1 MPADDLGDLILDM
14 RDGGA
19 WAESLMDCGDG
30 AAAQGSQPPAADPM
44 QTLLALSRR
53 QQAQDLEQQAQAA
66 PAVRAALAHPG
77 QPARGALM
85 HPGPA
90 MVPVSGGRPLTCA
103 EGLACGTNSQWPPA
117 QQQPAGQLSFY
128 GAPAGVPPG
137 GAPQLPWFVSMPALV
152 HPAPPPLNF
161 YQPDDAAPLVPAQ
174 PQGEGHASASGSVGF
189 SDGTTLRM
197 RSSLDSGSGST
208 LPPISGRPRHSAAAM
223 VPFCGMPLGGE
234 FEESRDAPSDSS
246 DVEDGGG
253 DRMERQHSLAQV
265 GARCCWVLAA
275 CMQLACW
282 LHGQGCRMRA
292 KRVRRSWRNQPTV
305 RSAAQTYL
313 PPSAASRR
321 LCLMPACSCLVPA
334 CPSSAATTAPRQH

>member
-1 MPADDLGDLILDM
+1 MAANSPPPPSLPMPTDDLGDLILDM

-30 AAAQGSQPPAADPM
+30 AVAQGSQPPAADPM

-103 EGLACGTNSQWPPA
+103 EGLACGTDSQWPPA
-117 QQQPAGQLSFY
+117 QQQPAGQLPFY

-137 GAPQLPWFVSMPALV
+137 GAPPLPWFVSMPSMV

-161 YQPDDAAPLVPAQ
+161 YQPDDAVPLAPAQ
-174 PQGEGHASASGSVGF
+174 PQGEGRASASGSVGF

-265 GARCCWVLAA
+265 GVFPGCWQLACSAARLHAA
-275 CMQLACW
+275 CMVTVLA
-282 LHGQGCRMRA
+282 
-292 KRVRRSWRNQPTV
+292 RV
-305 RSAAQTYL
+305 A
-313 PPSAASRR
+313 
-321 LCLMPACSCLVPA
+321 
-334 CPSSAATTAPRQH
+334 